1 MKKCIRLP
9 KSEYNV
15 AAWCR
20 EPVHFFVEPF
30 FFLGSN
36 ESIPPPGSLF
46 QQKVIAKV
54 IAKLEHFD
62 DQERKGKRNVE
73 QKGQLKKQKEKGR
86 NKKRKQRKKKR
97 QIKHVIDGIQNKIRN
112 QS

>member
-1 MKKCIRLP
+1 M
-9 KSEYNV
+9 V
-15 AAWCR
+15 AWCR

-46 QQKVIAKV
+46 QQKVIARLSLRLSV
-54 IAKLEHFD
+54 NWNTLTYFD

-97 QIKHVIDGIQNKIRN
+97 QIKHGIDGIQNKIRN